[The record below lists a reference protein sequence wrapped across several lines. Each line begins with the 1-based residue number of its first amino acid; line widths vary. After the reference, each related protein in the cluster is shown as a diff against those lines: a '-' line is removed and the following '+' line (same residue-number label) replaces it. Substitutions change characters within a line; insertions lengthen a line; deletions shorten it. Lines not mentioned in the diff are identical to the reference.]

1 MALDNRMNKSVFQKL
16 GIPWLGWYAFRRGAA
31 HISVARYEPQF
42 RRRSGDSATRPRS
55 KVLEKHYAAVTAK
68 RAAQKRQVLAIGQKI
83 DTAFAQRKAEQEA
96 LLISA
101 SQTRSTML
109 N

>member
-1 MALDNRMNKSVFQKL
+1 MPSVVVPPTYLLLDMSLSFDDVRAIL
-16 GIPWLGWYAFRRGAA
+16 R
-31 HISVARYEPQF
+31 H
-42 RRRSGDSATRPRS
+42 DPRS

-83 DTAFAQRKAEQEA
+83 DNAFAQRKAEQEA

>member
-42 RRRSGDSATRPRS
+42 RRRSGDSATRP
-55 KVLEKHYAAVTAK
+55 
-68 RAAQKRQVLAIGQKI
+68 KI
-83 DTAFAQRKAEQEA
+83 KSFGEA
-96 LLISA
+96 LRCSDGKTCRTEA
-101 SQTRSTML
+101 TGVG
-109 N
+109 NWAEN